1 MGKKSGTPRKD
12 VKKGPSLTP
21 RKTPS
26 KKTPSKQVQVHVQ
39 VAGAQAKGGKGAG
52 VQFSYP
58 LVTAN
63 TTFDPALPIVP
74 GRKSRSPSA
83 SAMKL
88 SPLPSALSPMSPTSP
103 GTGRDQDQTW
113 SWVSSPGP
121 GTPERPTKGG
131 NNGAMFNFGDW
142 AKRMYLA
149 IVGVSNSSR
158 S

>member
-26 KKTPSKQVQVHVQ
+26 KKTPSKQVQV
-39 VAGAQAKGGKGAG
+39 AGAQAKGGGKGAG

-88 SPLPSALSPMSPTSP
+88 SPLPSALSPMSP

-113 SWVSSPGP
+113 SWGSSPGP
-121 GTPERPTKGG
+121 GTPERPTKSG
-131 NNGAMFNFGDW
+131 NNGAMFNVGDW

-149 IVGVSNSSR
+149 IVGVSNR

>member
-26 KKTPSKQVQVHVQ
+26 KKTPSKQQVQV
-39 VAGAQAKGGKGAG
+39 QAKGSKAG

-63 TTFDPALPIVP
+63 TTFDPTLPIVP

-88 SPLPSALSPMSPTSP
+88 SPLPSALSPTTPSP
-103 GTGRDQDQTW
+103 GRGDQDQTW

-121 GTPERPTKGG
+121 GTPERTTKGG
-131 NNGAMFNFGDW
+131 NNGGNNGGMFNFGDW
-142 AKRMYLA
+142 AKRMYMA
-149 IVGVSNSSR
+149 IVGVSSNNNR